1 MDLILFTQLVAMP
14 LAILAVMYGALNLG
28 VKLRRKH
35 HRDDADTEGLG
46 VVDGGVFGLMGLLLA
61 FAFSG
66 AATRFDERRMLV
78 VKEAN
83 TIGTAWL
90 RIDLLPEAD
99 QVQVREKFRE
109 YVDSRMETY
118 LKMSNEET
126 VRSELARSYVIQAEI
141 WKLAVASAKDST
153 NAAPEM
159 LLLPALNEMFDVVNE
174 RSGHLMMHP
183 PAAVYVLLVV
193 VLILCGV
200 LAGYRMGTSDRWSK
214 LHRLSFVVILA
225 ITYYVIVDLEYPRLG
240 VMRVDNYDRLI
251 VQTRNSMDL

>member
-1 MDLILFTQLVAMP
+1 VSLSLFIQLVAMP
-14 LAILAVMYGALNLG
+14 LAILAVMYGALNMG

-35 HRDDADTEGLG
+35 HRDDGDTEGLG
-46 VVDGGVFGLMGLLLA
+46 VVDGAVFGLMGLLLA

-66 AATRFDERRMLV
+66 AASRFDERRMLV
-78 VKEAN
+78 IKEAN

-90 RIDLLPEAD
+90 RVDLLPEAD
-99 QVQVREKFRE
+99 QPEIRDKFRE
-109 YVDSRMETY
+109 YVDARMATY
-118 LKMSNEET
+118 LELKDEET
-126 VRSELARSYVIQAEI
+126 IRDSLARSYVIQAEL
-141 WKLAVASAKDST
+141 WKLAVSSAQRSPNT
-153 NAAPEM
+153 SPEII
-159 LLLPALNEMFDVVNE
+159 LLPAINEMFDVVNE

-183 PAAVYVLLVV
+183 PAAVYGLLVV

-200 LAGYRMGTSDRWSK
+200 LAGYRMGSSDRWSK

-251 VQTRNSMDL
+251 VQTRNSMN